1 MALKLLRNQSQNM
14 KVGQGAD
21 RMLFQTTIL
30 NTVSCSGI
38 GLHTGAHCNLEIRPA
53 DPDRGIVFIRKDLP
67 SRARI
72 RAHIANVIDATLA
85 TTLGGDGGKVSTV
98 EHLMAAFAGLG
109 IDNAEVELDAP
120 EVPIMDGSSE
130 PFNTLLKKAGIRA
143 QNKVKKFVIIK
154 RPVTVVDDDRQATIL
169 PSRDFKISYT
179 IDFKHPLISNQFY
192 LIQIS
197 NGNFEREICAAR
209 TFGFLKEYE
218 MLKSK
223 GFARGG
229 SLDNA
234 VVIDESRVINEGG
247 LRFPNEFVRHKILDS
262 IGDLWLVGAQM
273 IGHFIGYKSGH
284 TLNHKLIRKLLAHED
299 CFELLELSNEE
310 ELHKLQITPPSH
322 SFLG

>member
-1 MALKLLRNQSQNM
+1 
-14 KVGQGAD
+14 
-21 RMLFQTTIL
+21 MLFQTTVL

-53 DPDRGIVFIRKDLP
+53 DPDHGIVFIRKDLP
-67 SRARI
+67 GRARI
-72 RAHIANVIDATLA
+72 RAHIDNVIDATLA

-130 PFNTLLKKAGIRA
+130 PFNNLLKKAGIRA
-143 QNKVKKFVIIK
+143 QDKVKKFVIIK
-154 RPVTVVDDDRQATIL
+154 RPVTVVDDDRQATLL

-197 NGNFEREICAAR
+197 NGNFEREICSAR

-247 LRFPNEFVRHKILDS
+247 LRFSNEFVRHKILDS

-299 CFELLELSNEE
+299 CFEILELSNEE
-310 ELHKLQITPPSH
+310 ELQELQITPPSH